1 MQVRTPMTRDV
12 IVAPAHLSIADVWR
26 ILQRENIRH
35 LPITESGRLVGIVSD
50 RDLLCA
56 GRLHTSGELV
66 FPDQPIAKIMTLKP
80 LVCLPS
86 ASVAEAARLMTDK
99 KIDALPVVVND
110 RLIGLVTSSDLLRL
124 LVEIAPENTLPF
136 DFHISEAQLD
146 A

>member
-1 MQVRTPMTRDV
+1 MTRDV
-12 IVAPAHLSIADVWR
+12 IVAPASLSIADAWR

-66 FPDQPIAKIMTLKP
+66 FPDHTIAKIMTLRP
-80 LVCLPS
+80 IACLPS
-86 ASVAEAARLMTDK
+86 TSVAEAARLMRDK
-99 KIDALPVVVND
+99 KIDALPIVVND
-110 RLIGLVTSSDLLRL
+110 RLVGLVTSTDLLSL
-124 LVEIAPENTLPF
+124 LVDSAPTHTLPF
-136 DFHISEAQLD
+136 DFRVTEAELT